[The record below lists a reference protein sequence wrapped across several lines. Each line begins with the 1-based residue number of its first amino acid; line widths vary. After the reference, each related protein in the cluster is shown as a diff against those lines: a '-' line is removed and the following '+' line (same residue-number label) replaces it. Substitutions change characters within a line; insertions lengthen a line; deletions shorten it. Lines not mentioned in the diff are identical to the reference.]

1 MDKQKL
7 KKVLK
12 PLIKECVK
20 EAIFEDGVLSGLISE
35 VVRGLEGQR
44 IVTEGVTIT
53 KSAGPDPEEQR
64 RREEEYERKRQ
75 EKIKRLNESASVGGV
90 NIFEGTKPLP
100 GNSPAGSPMA
110 GTSPSDP
117 GVDLADLLGGASK
130 KWKHLI

>member
-35 VVRGLEGQR
+35 VVKGLEGQR
-44 IVTEGVTIT
+44 IVTEGVTVT
-53 KSAGPDPEEQR
+53 KSSGPDPEEQR

>member
-1 MDKQKL
+1 MDKAKL

-35 VVRGLEGQR
+35 VVKGLEGQR

-53 KSAGPDPEEQR
+53 KSSGPDPEELR
-64 RREEEYERKRQ
+64 RREEEYEKKRQ

-110 GTSPSDP
+110 GTSPSDS
-117 GVDLADLLGGASK
+117 GVDLSNLLGTASK